1 MTLSELLVQ
10 YRLSHDLSQR
20 QFAVR
25 CGVSNG
31 YISMLERNI
40 NPSTGDPVAPSLPT
54 LKKIASGMG
63 VTLDTLFSMVDDM
76 PVSLDDSAPHLTPAE
91 ERMVESYRRAPQ
103 AVRDIVDVALA
114 PYSPIVSKDE
124 AM

>member
-20 QFAVR
+20 QLAVR

-31 YISMLERNI
+31 YISMLERNL

-63 VTLDTLFSMVDDM
+63 MTLDTLFSMVDDM
-76 PVSLDDSAPHLTPAE
+76 PVSLDDTTSRLTPAE
-91 ERMVESYRRAPQ
+91 DRMVSSYRRAPQ

-114 PYSPIVSKDE
+114 PYAPTASEES
-124 AM
+124 AG